1 MSSKDEEDDD
11 HYKHIGNDKCVKSNK
26 NNTSNVFIKSE
37 SCSSILTAKDKKVS
51 CLKTISKK
59 MSALIFVSNNKKI

>member
-11 HYKHIGNDKCVKSNK
+11 HYEHIGNDKCVKSNK
-26 NNTSNVFIKSE
+26 NNISNVFIKSE
-37 SCSSILTAKDKKVS
+37 NCSSILTTKDKKVS

-59 MSALIFVSNNKKI
+59 MLVLIFLYNKKNI